1 MCTDWNVFS
10 KKLIIFPTD
19 CCKLLPRESSRILLC
34 HPLCALT
41 RSRCATCLDATN
53 ICIIFCILLLT
64 FSSFAP
70 QLDATPKT
78 EASAEQRMELQ
89 REVEALKVNLEKQ
102 VGAAML
108 FCRECAAQF
117 QQNSLLKLNK
127 LLFSF
132 YSTFSE

>member
-53 ICIIFCILLLT
+53 ICIVFCILLLT

-102 VGAAML
+102 VGAASVRACVRL
-108 FCRECAAQF
+108 RPGDDVVLQRVRGAVSA
-117 QQNSLLKLNK
+117 KL
-127 LLFSF
+127 SAE
-132 YSTFSE
+132 T